1 VLHAFQK
8 KSQTGIKTPTS
19 DLELIARRLKVAE
32 ADQRSRALRWQR
44 TAGT

>member
-8 KSQTGIKTPTS
+8 KSKTGIKTPTS

-32 ADQRSRALRWQR
+32 ADYKGKLAKGKKS
-44 TAGT
+44 